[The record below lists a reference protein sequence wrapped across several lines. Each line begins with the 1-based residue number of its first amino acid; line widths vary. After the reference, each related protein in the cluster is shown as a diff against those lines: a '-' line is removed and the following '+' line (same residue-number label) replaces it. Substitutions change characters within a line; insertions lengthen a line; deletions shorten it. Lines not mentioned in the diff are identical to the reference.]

1 MESQLFMLR
10 SHFPPEKSSAGRRR
24 VWSSD
29 MEKGMIQIY
38 SGEGHGKSP
47 AALGRAVQTACKGE
61 YVVIIQFLKGRG
73 LTESE
78 FVKRLEP
85 EIKIFRFE
93 KSEEDFSLLSDARKE
108 EEIVNIRNGL
118 NFAKKVM
125 NTGECSLLI
134 LDEVLG
140 LIDNE
145 IISVEELRNILSCK
159 PAEMDII
166 MTGITLNDEVCMLAD
181 EVTKVETMRFK
192 IW

>member
-1 MESQLFMLR
+1 MR
-10 SHFPPEKSSAGRRR
+10 
-24 VWSSD
+24 D
-29 MEKGMIQIY
+29 
-38 SGEGHGKSP
+38 
-47 AALGRAVQTACKGE
+47 
-61 YVVIIQFLKGRG
+61 
-73 LTESE
+73 TES
-78 FVKRLEP
+78 RP
-85 EIKIFRFE
+85 H
-93 KSEEDFSLLSDARKE
+93 RKE

-145 IISVEELRNILSCK
+145 IISVEELRNLLSCK
-159 PAEMDII
+159 PDEMDII

-181 EVTKVETMRFK
+181 EVTKVETMQFK

>member
-159 PAEMDII
+159 PDEMDII

-181 EVTKVETMRFK
+181 EVTKIETMRFK